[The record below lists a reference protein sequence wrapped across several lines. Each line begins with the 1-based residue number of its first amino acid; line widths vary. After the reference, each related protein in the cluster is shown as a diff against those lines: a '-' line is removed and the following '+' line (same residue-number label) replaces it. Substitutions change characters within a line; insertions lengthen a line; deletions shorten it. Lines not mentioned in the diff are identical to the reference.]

1 MRRSDRRTCEP
12 VHSAIC
18 KKYHGAARC
27 GVHRSAVP
35 LVYSINELR
44 LYLFSTRK
52 TTAQHAHR
60 SGGRRLDLASLD
72 RSRAYL
78 LSRQSRPDGR
88 ASSASRRTARTPT
101 RLCAGEA
108 CVYVCG
114 VWWVAKRSHRHPFHI
129 ENVADCALSE
139 GVSEQAEGWRR
150 ARASTTSRSSTRAPP
165 KPGCRG
171 RKARRAARPRSARR
185 AQALAGHHPLAS
197 AARGEAAAR
206 SRARRRRLAGY
217 PPRAHCPPLAW
228 RHPPP
233 LRPG

>member
-1 MRRSDRRTCEP
+1 MVIYYPHAIAKLPHHTRTRLSSHVRTHVCARP
-12 VHSAIC
+12 DA
-18 KKYHGAARC
+18 AARRA
-27 GVHRSAVP
+27 GRETDTDTPRAARRPTLAVP
-35 LVYSINELR
+35 
-44 LYLFSTRK
+44 
-52 TTAQHAHR
+52 
-60 SGGRRLDLASLD
+60 
-72 RSRAYL
+72 RAYV
-78 LSRQSRPDGR
+78 
-88 ASSASRRTARTPT
+88 RRET

-165 KPGCRG
+165 KPGWRG

-185 AQALAGHHPLAS
+185 AQALPGHHPLAS

>member
-78 LSRQSRPDGR
+78 YLLT
-88 ASSASRRTARTPT
+88 AISSFPT
-101 RLCAGEA
+101 G
-108 CVYVCG
+108 
-114 VWWVAKRSHRHPFHI
+114 
-129 ENVADCALSE
+129 
-139 GVSEQAEGWRR
+139 
-150 ARASTTSRSSTRAPP
+150 RSSLERVAPYRAYADAAVRRGGVCVRMWSVVGGQKISQTPFSYRE
-165 KPGCRG
+165 CR
-171 RKARRAARPRSARR
+171 
-185 AQALAGHHPLAS
+185 
-197 AARGEAAAR
+197 
-206 SRARRRRLAGY
+206 
-217 PPRAHCPPLAW
+217 
-228 RHPPP
+228 
-233 LRPG
+233 

>member
-1 MRRSDRRTCEP
+1 MQSAKNITVPHGVVCTVLRCRWFIQSMNYGFTYFPLAKLPHNTRTAQGVAGSTSRASTALERICYLVNLDRTVEPRARR
-12 VHSAIC
+12 
-18 KKYHGAARC
+18 
-27 GVHRSAVP
+27 AVP
-35 LVYSINELR
+35 RVR
-44 LYLFSTRK
+44 RRGC
-52 TTAQHAHR
+52 AP
-60 SGGRRLDLASLD
+60 GRRVCTCVECGGWPKDLTDTLFI
-72 RSRAYL
+72 
-78 LSRQSRPDGR
+78 
-88 ASSASRRTARTPT
+88 
-101 RLCAGEA
+101 
-108 CVYVCG
+108 
-114 VWWVAKRSHRHPFHI
+114 KRMF
-129 ENVADCALSE
+129 ADCALSE

>member
-1 MRRSDRRTCEP
+1 MNYGFT
-12 VHSAIC
+12 
-18 KKYHGAARC
+18 YF
-27 GVHRSAVP
+27 P
-35 LVYSINELR
+35 LAKLPHN
-44 LYLFSTRK
+44 TR
-52 TTAQHAHR
+52 TAQGVAG
-60 SGGRRLDLASLD
+60 ST
-72 RSRAYL
+72 SRASTALERISICLL

-150 ARASTTSRSSTRAPP
+150 ARASTTSTSSTRAPP